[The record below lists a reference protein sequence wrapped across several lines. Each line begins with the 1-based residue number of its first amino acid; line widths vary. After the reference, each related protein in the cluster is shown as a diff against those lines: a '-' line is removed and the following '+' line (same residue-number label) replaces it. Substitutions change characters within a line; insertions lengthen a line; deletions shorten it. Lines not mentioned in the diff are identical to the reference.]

1 MFIKKGGIIL
11 YMNISILSCGVFE
24 PELNKILDDI
34 DKKKLFEEGIN
45 INVKYLPFGL
55 HTNLNKLKNVIT
67 NNLDNLK
74 SDKIILLYGS
84 KCHYMF
90 HQFLKPYTNLI
101 TFQDSNCIELILED
115 KVKSNNDNNLYITSG
130 WVLKFDD
137 LNKFMNAVDVYDIRQ
152 QYGQYKNVII
162 GDTDVCEF
170 TDDMIFDLFE
180 KIQVPIEIQKVD
192 INNFKNKILDAI
204 EKAINS

>member
-1 MFIKKGGIIL
+1 
-11 YMNISILSCGVFE
+11 MNISILSCGVFE

>member
-152 QYGQYKNVII
+152 QYGQYENVII

-180 KIQVPIEIQKVD
+180 KIQVPIEIQKID
-192 INNFKNKILDAI
+192 INNFKNKIIHAI